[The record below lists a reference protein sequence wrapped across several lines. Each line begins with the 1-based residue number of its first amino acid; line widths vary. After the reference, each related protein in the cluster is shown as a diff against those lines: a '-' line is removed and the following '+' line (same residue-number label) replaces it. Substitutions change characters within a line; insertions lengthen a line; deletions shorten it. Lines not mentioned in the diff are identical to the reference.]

1 MTLRVGNDN
10 KLYYN
15 TGTNAAPTW
24 VLIEIVGDVTLNQG
38 VNEAEVDL
46 RLLDYIVNLPAKKTT
61 GVTAALA
68 NHFGNTVYDAIKT
81 IFENKTHT
89 QYAISDI
96 AIATS
101 GAEYFKLF
109 AFASSWDWSQATQQL
124 SAHDVTLSPAYQEE
138 AAAVVPPAW
147 ATTP

>member
-15 TGTNAAPTW
+15 SATDASPTW

-46 RLLDYIVNLPAKKTT
+46 RLLDYIVNLPAKHTT
-61 GVTAALA
+61 GLTAALA
-68 NHFGNTVYDAIKT
+68 NHFGNTVFDALKT

-89 QYAISDI
+89 QFAVSDI

-101 GAEYFKLF
+101 GAEFFKLF
-109 AFASSWDWSQATQQL
+109 AFASSWDWAQATQQM
-124 SAHDVTLSPAYQEE
+124 SNHDVTLSPAYQEE
-138 AAAVVPPAW
+138 SATVVPPAW
-147 ATTP
+147 DTTA

>member
-15 TGTNAAPTW
+15 TGTHASPVW
-24 VLIEIVGDVTLNQG
+24 VLIEIVGDVTLDQG

-46 RLLDYIVNLPAKKTT
+46 RILDYIVNLPAKKTT
-61 GVTAALA
+61 GVTVMIA
-68 NHFGNTVYDAIKT
+68 NHFGNTVFDALKT
-81 IFENKTHT
+81 IFENKTAT
-89 QYAISDI
+89 QFAITDI

-101 GAEYFKLF
+101 GAEFFKLF
-109 AFASSWDWSQATQQL
+109 AFASAWPWNQATQEL
-124 SAHDVTLSPAYQEE
+124 SQHDVTLSPVYFEE
-138 AAAVVPPAW
+138 AAVVIPPPS